1 LYHFIYLFKSKI
13 KKIKIHSIKPRILNA
28 KCKQI
33 LNKNEINKT
42 DKEIE
47 LLKEIFYGFGFKVFI
62 IFD

>member
-1 LYHFIYLFKSKI
+1 MIS
-13 KKIKIHSIKPRILNA
+13 NT
-28 KCKQI
+28 KCKLI
-33 LNKNEINKT
+33 LNKNGINNT